1 MSFGH
6 PDKEARR
13 LLSGNRSL
21 EEDEGAADHTPLRR
35 QSQVGEDQHT
45 LVITDN
51 VSSSLQV
58 QPPRPQLS
66 RGMRRSLAR
75 LTDLLANEARS
86 ASPEKSE
93 EAALSPLRRPS
104 KVLDSTH

>member
-1 MSFGH
+1 M
-6 PDKEARR
+6 E
-13 LLSGNRSL
+13 NRSL
-21 EEDEGAADHTPLRR
+21 GENKGATDLTLLRR
-35 QSQVGEDQHT
+35 PSQVGEDQHT

-58 QPPRPQLS
+58 QHPRPQLS

-75 LTDLLANEARS
+75 LTDLLANEARRLLPGS